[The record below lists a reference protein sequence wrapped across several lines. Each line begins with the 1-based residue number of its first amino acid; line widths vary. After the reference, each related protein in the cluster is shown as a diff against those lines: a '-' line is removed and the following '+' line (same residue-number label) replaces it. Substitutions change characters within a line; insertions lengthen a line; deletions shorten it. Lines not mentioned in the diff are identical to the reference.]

1 VIADDDSVALVET
14 LMDARVGI
22 LTWQRSELVLTI
34 RKEISQLVW
43 PITVLIDHLDHGL
56 LFVLR
61 SGGREFGPQELSG
74 LAVVPEEVA
83 DDPEIA
89 VEVNQHGTRKGLLN
103 LALVH
108 LVVAVLE
115 IRIASQLEKAEQA
128 LARGYDMSW
137 HITTALTGT
146 FAKHDGETLLA
157 LVAAMVDES
166 TGHERVP
173 EVEAYRWQCIQ
184 EVLRNV
190 IIR

>member
-22 LTWQRSELVLTI
+22 LTWQRSELVLTT
-34 RKEISQLVW
+34 RKEISQPLW
-43 PITVLIDHLDHGL
+43 PIRVFIDHLDHGL

-74 LAVVPEEVA
+74 LPVVPEVVA
-83 DDPEIA
+83 DDLEIV
-89 VEVNQHGTRKGLLN
+89 VEVPQHGDRKGLLN

-128 LARGYDMSW
+128 PARGYDMSW
-137 HITTALTGT
+137 LVITALTGI
-146 FAKHDGETLLA
+146 FAPHDGETRPA
-157 LVAAMVDES
+157 LVVLMVDES
-166 TGHERVP
+166 TFHERVP

-184 EVLRNV
+184 EVLRNAV
-190 IIR
+190 IR